1 MSYWTLSLSD
11 KVLRNATGVF
21 FVFRYLDTSAR
32 GCGNSMT
39 GLEGI
44 VLLYWMGLLYWDSR
58 QVRWSSAGFIHINST
73 YYNIN
78 YWIAKYCQ
86 CIETPCMRN
95 CTTIW
100 NSGGGVLS
108 ETPTLQNS
116 ILFKLCF

>member
-11 KVLRNATGVF
+11 KVLRNATGGF

-39 GLEGI
+39 GLEGVVI
-44 VLLYWMGLLYWDSR
+44 LYWMGLFYWDSR

-78 YWIAKYCQ
+78 NWIAIGWACFTG
-86 CIETPCMRN
+86 IVDN
-95 CTTIW
+95 F
-100 NSGGGVLS
+100 GGRVLA
-108 ETPTLQNS
+108 LY
-116 ILFKLCF
+116 I